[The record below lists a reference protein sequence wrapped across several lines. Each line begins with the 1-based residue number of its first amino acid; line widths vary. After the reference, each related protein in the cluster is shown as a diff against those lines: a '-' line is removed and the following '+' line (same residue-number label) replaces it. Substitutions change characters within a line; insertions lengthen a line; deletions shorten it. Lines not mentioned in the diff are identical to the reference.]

1 MKKRPKAERLCLEN
15 MGKLKQSTKNYIYA
29 LIANPVTTLIL
40 MALMQ
45 GGANMLNLIGVG
57 VIGYGIFIYFL
68 FQGIRLDVIAYRARK
83 AAKNKKGKKKKKK

>member
-1 MKKRPKAERLCLEN
+1 

-40 MALMQ
+40 MAMMQ
-45 GGANMLNLIGVG
+45 AGMLNLIGVG